1 MRARLSWLGAAAA
14 VLAAMW
20 LGQLIVDHI
29 PVDTAASD
37 PFPRGGHLG
46 DPVRLR
52 YADVTV
58 TDVLAG
64 RGLTTTT
71 SAAAPAGIFL
81 VLPLTVV
88 ARGSDRTFLG
98 FDLVDRRGVHY
109 EPTLRG
115 GCGTTISAPAGVPM
129 YAMICY
135 DIPRQA
141 LRGAHLQFALGAY
154 NGDGAAQRRDDLAD
168 IDLGIS
174 AAEADTL
181 WASQVAYR
189 GQFPALT
196 PLNLSPGKVPS

>member
-1 MRARLSWLGAAAA
+1 MRARLSWLGAVAA
-14 VLAAMW
+14 VIVAMW
-20 LGQLIVDHI
+20 LGQLIVEHI

-37 PFPRGGHLG
+37 PFPRSGHLG

-71 SAAAPAGIFL
+71 SAAAPSGIFL

-98 FDLVDRRGVHY
+98 FDVVGADGTHY
-109 EPTLRG
+109 QPTLRG
-115 GCGTTISAPAGVPM
+115 GCGTTIDAPAGVPM
-129 YAMICY
+129 HAMLCY
-135 DIPRQA
+135 DVPRRA
-141 LRGAHLQFALGAY
+141 LPGAHLQFALGAY
-154 NGDGAAQRRDDLAD
+154 DVDGAAQRRDDLAD

-174 AAEADTL
+174 KAVADTL
-181 WASQVAYR
+181 WATRVAYR

-196 PLNLSPGKVPS
+196 PLNLSPEKVPS